1 MRSHSHGKHESVHG
15 NKQTH
20 KGKTALETHPKA
32 DLQKKSFKEDFNK
45 KDKEV
50 TISKNQH
57 QPPTINKPSSKND
70 PSLQKYR
77 FEDNYYGTQSAN
89 ILSRLGQSVPPNLI
103 AHMGIIFDPT
113 MLNML
118 QPPQNPHQAA
128 EKALAQRKVFLNQN
142 QFYQNKSKTQPE
154 PTNQKPKEKDNK
166 LFGRSAY
173 HVAIAYHI
181 HLKKI
186 KDTG

>member
-1 MRSHSHGKHESVHG
+1 MHT

-32 DLQKKSFKEDFNK
+32 DLQKKTFKEDFNK
-45 KDKEV
+45 KDKEL
-50 TISKNQH
+50 TISKNQP
-57 QPPTINKPSSKND
+57 QGPTITKPPPKND

-77 FEDNYYGTQSAN
+77 FDDNYCTQSVN
-89 ILSRLGQSVPPNLI
+89 ILSRFGQSVPANLM
-103 AHMGIIFDPT
+103 AQMGILFDPT

-118 QPPQNPHQAA
+118 QPPQNPNQAA
-128 EKALAQRKVFLNQN
+128 EKALAQRKIFLNQN
-142 QFYQNKSKTQPE
+142 QFYQNKPKPQPE
-154 PTNQKPKEKDNK
+154 TTNQKPKDKDNK

-186 KDTG
+186 KDNG